1 MKAVVCEE
9 LGRVEL
15 RELPD
20 PEPGAG
26 QVVIQVEAAG
36 VNYVD
41 GLIVA
46 GRYQLRP
53 PLPFTPGSE
62 VAGRL
67 DDDTRVMAFCMFGG
81 FATHVAINRDQA
93 VRIPDHLSAEKAA
106 GFIQSYCTAAYALK
120 RRARMEPGERVLV
133 LGAGGGVGLAAIQ
146 LAKAYG
152 GQVLAAASTPGKREL
167 AERAGADETVGYEE
181 LKQAARS
188 FGVDIT
194 VDPVGGEL
202 SEQALR
208 GMREG
213 GRLLVIGFA
222 AGPIP
227 DLPAN
232 QVLLR
237 NRSVVGVDWGAWAI
251 TRQAENRVLL
261 EELLQLD
268 GLDPVTPEAR
278 SLAEAGQAMDD
289 LVSRRITGKLVLVP
303 SSRR

>member
-9 LGRVEL
+9 LGSVVL
-15 RELPD
+15 REVPD
-20 PEPGAG
+20 PVAGPG
-26 QVVIQVEAAG
+26 QVVVRVEAAG

-41 GLIVA
+41 GLIVRGA
-46 GRYQLRP
+46 YQLRP

-67 DDDTRVMAFCMFGG
+67 DDGTRVLAFCMFGG
-81 FATHVAINRDQA
+81 FAEQVVVHRDQA
-93 VRIPDHLSAEKAA
+93 VRVPDRIDSARAA
-106 GFIQSYCTAAYALK
+106 GFVQSYCTAAYALR

-152 GQVLAAASTPGKREL
+152 GQVLAAASTPEKRKL
-167 AERAGADETVGYEE
+167 AAQAGADETIGYEE
-181 LKQAARS
+181 LKQAARG

-194 VDPVGGEL
+194 VDPIGGEL

-222 AGPIP
+222 GGAIP
-227 DLPAN
+227 RLPAN

-237 NRSVVGVDWGAWAI
+237 NRSVVGVDWGAWAV
-251 TRQAENRVLL
+251 THAGENRALL
-261 EELLQLD
+261 EELLLLD
-268 GLDPVTPEAR
+268 GLDPVAPETR
-278 SLAEAGQAMDD
+278 PLAGAGQAMDD
-289 LVSRRITGKLVLVP
+289 LIGRRITGKLVLVP
-303 SSRR
+303 SS